1 MYSISSTIKML
12 FTNQQGKKID
22 RNCVSGKHALQIYTI
37 TTTLH
42 YTQDILFMGSQ
53 LWWAFFSFSG
63 SPSSCYFIFYICSI
77 NLYCTL

>member
-53 LWWAFFSFSG
+53 L
-63 SPSSCYFIFYICSI
+63 
-77 NLYCTL
+77 